1 MGDSFLSR
9 LTGGWIGGGAAGAG
23 GKTGGAHSQGYR
35 TAGGAALD
43 PIAEARAMSA
53 RSNAARRPSS
63 AFALSDSGFNSF
75 RGSLSAGWKAELV
88 SWRFRQAVLAELV
101 GTFLFVAIGTLSV
114 MTTLPGS
121 RMDGLARQEGIPY
134 QMRVALTS
142 GSAAKDGC
150 RVATVLHGI
159 AQRPISLTSA
169 ISVVT
174 TRTFALLL
182 LRDGHIPNGTVVEQ
196 AGTSGHLL
204 DAVSQLIA
212 RVLPSNSSDSPNGFY
227 DATSDGAEPLDPAC
241 AVRSCG
247 TGEYRA
253 PKSCEVRQP
262 G

>member
-1 MGDSFLSR
+1 
-9 LTGGWIGGGAAGAG
+9 
-23 GKTGGAHSQGYR
+23 
-35 TAGGAALD
+35 
-43 PIAEARAMSA
+43 
-53 RSNAARRPSS
+53 
-63 AFALSDSGFNSF
+63 
-75 RGSLSAGWKAELV
+75 
-88 SWRFRQAVLAELV
+88 
-101 GTFLFVAIGTLSV
+101 
-114 MTTLPGS
+114 
-121 RMDGLARQEGIPY
+121 
-134 QMRVALTS
+134 MRVALTS

-159 AQRPISLTSA
+159 DQRPISLASA

-204 DAVSQLIA
+204 DAVARLIA
-212 RVLPSNSSDSPNGFY
+212 RVLPSNSSDSPNGFS

-253 PKSCEVRQP
+253 LKSCEVRQP
-262 G
+262 GPASTTARR

>member
-9 LTGGWIGGGAAGAG
+9 LTGGLVGGAAAGAG

-35 TAGGAALD
+35 TAGGQALD

-134 QMRVALTS
+134 QMRVALT
-142 GSAAKDGC
+142 A
-150 RVATVLHGI
+150 
-159 AQRPISLTSA
+159 
-169 ISVVT
+169 VVT
-174 TRTFALLL
+174 RFMSISFVFGLALVVLIFALGSEDGRREGEWDGRGGGHSGPARPARSPAVHVPDAACAVVHLPLNATDRPLLL
-182 LRDGHIPNGTVVEQ
+182 LLLPCPPTRARARAHRTPTPQ
-196 AGTSGHLL
+196 TSR
-204 DAVSQLIA
+204 A
-212 RVLPSNSSDSPNGFY
+212 
-227 DATSDGAEPLDPAC
+227 ATSTPP
-241 AVRSCG
+241 
-247 TGEYRA
+247 
-253 PKSCEVRQP
+253 
-262 G
+262 

>member
-1 MGDSFLSR
+1 M
-9 LTGGWIGGGAAGAG
+9 
-23 GKTGGAHSQGYR
+23 
-35 TAGGAALD
+35 
-43 PIAEARAMSA
+43 
-53 RSNAARRPSS
+53 
-63 AFALSDSGFNSF
+63 
-75 RGSLSAGWKAELV
+75 
-88 SWRFRQAVLAELV
+88 
-101 GTFLFVAIGTLSV
+101 
-114 MTTLPGS
+114 
-121 RMDGLARQEGIPY
+121 
-134 QMRVALTS
+134 QMRVTLTG

-159 AQRPISLTSA
+159 DRRPISLASA
-169 ISVVT
+169 VSVVT

-182 LRDGHIPNGTVVEQ
+182 LDKGHIPNGTVVEQ

-204 DAVSQLIA
+204 DAVARLIT
-212 RVLPSNSSDSPNGFY
+212 RLLPTGSSDSPSGFY